1 MCLQHMKTM
10 CKLWLPENTD
20 TLYSVRKQGTRDC
33 FGYMTTAHFCLT
45 EGNVGGVGYVTVE
58 GLREL
63 LKLCQ
68 QCRLKQPQCLIRSTN
83 SRNYRFAVLK
93 INMNV

>member
-1 MCLQHMKTM
+1 MCLQHMRTM

-58 GLREL
+58 GLRDL

-68 QCRLKQPQCLIRSTN
+68 QCHLKQPQCLIRSTN